1 LPVVQAAVPEACSRT
16 ATPTSRFRNSIRSRP
31 PLPPYAPTAPASQS
45 RVSVLCAVISPSPCA
60 SPCASHRPSLSVSRL
75 RPLRSHQSLTVCL
88 TVCLPPPQPLSLAS
102 PSSAQSSVPHR
113 VPHRVPPTAS
123 ASQSRV
129 SVLCAAQSSVPHCVP
144 PTAPASHSRVSVLC
158 AAQSS
163 VPHCV
168 PPTASHF
175 PTVPRRRHA
184 PPHRPRRAPLCSTT
198 TTQPPRGVLTPNPT
212 IRWLFAPL
220 LITRTCNRI

>member
-102 PSSAQSSVPHR
+102 PSSAQRSHQSLTVCLPPPQPLTLASPSSAQRSHQSLTVCL
-113 VPHRVPPTAS
+113 PPPLTSPPCLA
-123 ASQSRV
+123 AGTPRRIGHAALR
-129 SVLCAAQSSVPHCVP
+129 SV
-144 PTAPASHSRVSVLC
+144 R
-158 AAQSS
+158 
-163 VPHCV
+163 
-168 PPTASHF
+168 
-175 PTVPRRRHA
+175 RRRHSRREVCS
-184 PPHRPRRAPLCSTT
+184 PLTQQLDGSSRPCSLPEPATASEFGIL
-198 TTQPPRGVLTPNPT
+198 RLE
-212 IRWLFAPL
+212 WA
-220 LITRTCNRI
+220 